1 MRRHFVCV
9 KFCDIKSKQSCNLAR
24 FEKSLL
30 AESGETRHMLD
41 DMPASVSSGLKR

>member
-1 MRRHFVCV
+1 MRSQIAAV

-30 AESGETRHMLD
+30 AESAETRHMLD